1 MEKPSVLVADD
12 NEATCT
18 LIKAL
23 LQSEFAVDVVTDGA
37 EAVET
42 LKVRQ
47 YSAILLDL
55 RMPVM
60 DGYGVLEF
68 LERNRPD
75 LLPRVLVVT
84 AALSPAEIGRV
95 RGYPICGVIAKPFE
109 VDALLSAVRQCV
121 EQDGDG
127 DDDTTVRRAP
137 ILASGMIL
145 LLADLLRRSVSS

>member
-42 LKVRQ
+42 LKARQ

-68 LERNRPD
+68 LDRNRPD

-84 AALSPAEIGRV
+84 AALSHSEIERA
-95 RGYPICGVIAKPFE
+95 RRYRIRGVIAKPFE
-109 VDALLSAVRQCV
+109 VDTLLTAVRDCV
-121 EQDGDG
+121 EQNGDG
-127 DDDTTVRRAP
+127 PSPLRVPLFT
-137 ILASGMIL
+137 SGMIL